1 MRSLILATA
10 ARVVVPPMLAF
21 SLFALLRGHNE
32 PGGGFIGG
40 LVAAAAFAVYMLAFG
55 PGKARHLLR
64 VDPRVLISVGLFAAT
79 ASGLVAVAMGLPL
92 LTGLWLPVPIPGV
105 GKVGTPLLF
114 DVGVFLVVVGG
125 VLTMVFTLAE
135 D

>member
-1 MRSLILATA
+1 
-10 ARVVVPPMLAF
+10 
-21 SLFALLRGHNE
+21 
-32 PGGGFIGG
+32 
-40 LVAAAAFAVYMLAFG
+40 
-55 PGKARHLLR
+55 
-64 VDPRVLISVGLFAAT
+64 
-79 ASGLVAVAMGLPL
+79 MGLPL
-92 LTGLWLPVPIPGV
+92 LTGLWLPIPIPGI